1 MGQNVSQPN
10 EYGIDGAPLEGSSMR
25 RRSRWGGSPRPL
37 STSTSPGY
45 FPRLSKRSSVSS
57 QSSSSTTQQQH
68 ESPSSSSSSSS
79 SPSPSLSSSPSSSKP
94 ASLIGIG
101 SNYPLPALDREYA
114 KPTGELDVAAQ
125 LAKKPAYW
133 SAQGWVHRAATSEP
147 APRVEDPETRARKFA
162 EAKRDL
168 LASAGRL

>member
-10 EYGIDGAPLEGSSMR
+10 EYGIDGAPLEGSMR
-25 RRSRWGGSPRPL
+25 RRSRWGGSPRPV
-37 STSTSPGY
+37 STSTSSGY

-57 QSSSSTTQQQH
+57 QSSTASTAQQEQH
-68 ESPSSSSSSSS
+68 ESPSPSSS
-79 SPSPSLSSSPSSSKP
+79 SPSPSLSSSPPSKP

-114 KPTGELDVAAQ
+114 KPTGELDVAKQ

>member
-1 MGQNVSQPN
+1 MGQNVSHPI
-10 EYGIDGAPLEGSSMR
+10 EYGIDGMPLEGSNSSMR
-25 RRSRWGGSPRPL
+25 RRSRWGASPRPL
-37 STSTSPGY
+37 STSSSY

-57 QSSSSTTQQQH
+57 QLSTASSTAQQH
-68 ESPSSSSSSSS
+68 STPSSSSS
-79 SPSPSLSSSPSSSKP
+79 SPSSSLSSKP
-94 ASLIGIG
+94 ASLSLIG
-101 SNYPLPALDREYA
+101 SHYPLPPLDREYA
-114 KPTGELDVAAQ
+114 EPTGELDVAKQ

-147 APRVEDPETRARKFA
+147 PRRVEDPETRARKFA